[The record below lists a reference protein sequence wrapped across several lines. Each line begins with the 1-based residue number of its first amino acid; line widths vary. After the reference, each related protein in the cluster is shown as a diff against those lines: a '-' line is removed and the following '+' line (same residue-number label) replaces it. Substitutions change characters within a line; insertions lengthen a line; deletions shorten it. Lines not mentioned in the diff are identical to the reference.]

1 MKLFKKKSL
10 EDILKIEDNEQKI
23 NELYKY
29 LSKKCDYGN
38 NLDTLTNHEKT
49 LYLVMDFEVEMNDG
63 GFEQYLYSDAGNHIY
78 DAYHSFVELGR
89 EDIAAILHE
98 CILIFPQEEVP
109 ADQYQRQNLLEMLLN
124 DGPIFDD
131 LNNRLDMNL
140 LDDYLR
146 YIDKVDK

>member
-1 MKLFKKKSL
+1 
-10 EDILKIEDNEQKI
+10 
-23 NELYKY
+23 
-29 LSKKCDYGN
+29 
-38 NLDTLTNHEKT
+38 
-49 LYLVMDFEVEMNDG
+49 MDFEAEMNDG

-146 YIDKVDK
+146 YID

>member
-38 NLDTLTNHEKT
+38 NLDTLKNHEKT
-49 LYLVMDFEVEMNDG
+49 LYLVMDFEAEMNDG

-146 YIDKVDK
+146 YID